1 MVAMNEY
8 LEQPELVAEL
18 PRGELGALLVK
29 VKALEGAILAQL
41 LAPDGSASP
50 QAGEDRLLDIEQAAA
65 TLRVSR
71 SWLYTRAKRLG
82 LAIKL
87 GDGTLRFSSAAL
99 QRFMQQNRVDV
110 GARRR
115 RIKAA

>member
-50 QAGEDRLLDIEQAAA
+50 SILSNGVVKSALVYPVAVLSVAAGVIVCLLWKVVPIFA
-65 TLRVSR
+65 TLF
-71 SWLYTRAKRLG
+71 LG
-82 LAIKL
+82 LES
-87 GDGTLRFSSAAL
+87 TFRCLRES
-99 QRFMQQNRVDV
+99 
-110 GARRR
+110 
-115 RIKAA
+115 